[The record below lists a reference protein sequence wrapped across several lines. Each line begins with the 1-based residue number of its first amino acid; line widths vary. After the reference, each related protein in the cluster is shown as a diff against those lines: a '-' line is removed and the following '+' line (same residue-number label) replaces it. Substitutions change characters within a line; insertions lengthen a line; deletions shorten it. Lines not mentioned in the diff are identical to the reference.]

1 MIGRIDHD
9 ELLRL
14 LGTRVE
20 LADVLERT
28 DLVALA
34 VDEELRLRAA
44 QDGIPVSP
52 CYRHRDADERR
63 DARILG
69 ADAHANPRSER
80 HPAGPH
86 PRGRISAVH
95 EIEAGA
101 KIVHLAGSVAE
112 GAGTFSRA

>member
-52 CYRHRDADERR
+52 CYRHRDAD
-63 DARILG
+63 
-69 ADAHANPRSER
+69 AHANPRSER

-112 GAGTFSRA
+112 GAGTFSRAPK